1 VGATGVAGGCEA
13 TGAVGNPET
22 CLGAATGGGG
32 GVNIDSGGGADG
44 VNTVVGATA
53 GATSGATGGA
63 VMVNP
68 IGCWVEVVGVAAF
81 TIFNRSAE
89 LLVGVIVAAGG
100 VTAAGRGVTAVGAGV
115 VAGAG
120 ATGAAG
126 VVLVLKGVPFANN
139 KESALV
145 IFPSLF
151 TSYLKST
158 SDLLTAICNAIFAAS
173 LAALYPARLPWKRLY
188 ELRSGKP
195 AAIAVCS
202 GVCVVGALP
211 AKKLEYIGALEG

>member
-1 VGATGVAGGCEA
+1 
-13 TGAVGNPET
+13 
-22 CLGAATGGGG
+22 
-32 GVNIDSGGGADG
+32 
-44 VNTVVGATA
+44 
-53 GATSGATGGA
+53 
-63 VMVNP
+63 MVNP

-81 TIFNRSAE
+81 TIFNRSVE

-100 VTAAGRGVTAVGAGV
+100 VTAAGGGVTAVGAGV

-120 ATGAAG
+120 AGATGAGATEAAG